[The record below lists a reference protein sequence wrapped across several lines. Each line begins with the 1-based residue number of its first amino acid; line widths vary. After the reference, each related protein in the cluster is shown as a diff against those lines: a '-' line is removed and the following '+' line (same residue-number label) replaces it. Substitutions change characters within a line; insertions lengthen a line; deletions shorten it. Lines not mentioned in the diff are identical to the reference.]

1 MRRLFV
7 EVLATILSIM
17 PESMLYWVRLKAYR
31 WAVSAEFSKKYG
43 IDIIALAEHRIG
55 PTMTGM
61 MVEAVY
67 RDLPLAT
74 LEGGEQLARILEKAN
89 NIPVNAIIRNHQ
101 AELMIAGKWDRGFTE
116 VPFK

>member
-17 PESMLYWVRLKAYR
+17 PESMLYWFRLKAYR
-31 WAVSAEFSKKYG
+31 WAVSAAFFKKYG
-43 IDIIALAEHRIG
+43 IDIIALAEHRVG
-55 PTMTGM
+55 LTMTTII
-61 MVEAVY
+61 VETVY

-74 LEGGEQLARILEKAN
+74 LEGGEQIARILEQTN
-89 NIPVNAIIRNHQ
+89 NIPINAIIRNHQ
-101 AELMIAGKWDRGFTE
+101 AELMIAGKWDRDFTE